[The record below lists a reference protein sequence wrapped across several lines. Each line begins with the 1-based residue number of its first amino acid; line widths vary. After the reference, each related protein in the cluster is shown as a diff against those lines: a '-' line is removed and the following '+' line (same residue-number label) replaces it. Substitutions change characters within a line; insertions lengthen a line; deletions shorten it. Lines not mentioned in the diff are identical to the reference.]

1 LTLQSVEP
9 DAAGVA
15 RMRMKESSNR
25 SAWKDLRKVSEES
38 PEEVARSYE
47 SATARLEE
55 IIHRLDSGEAQLRE
69 TLELCEEAKG
79 LIEYCAA
86 ELAAVDQGLKEL
98 RLEDLARSLAVP
110 GNADAPEAPEP
121 SAPGTDAPPAADQP
135 DVPF

>member
-1 LTLQSVEP
+1 
-9 DAAGVA
+9 
-15 RMRMKESSNR
+15 M
-25 SAWKDLRKVSEES
+25 SEES

-121 SAPGTDAPPAADQP
+121 SAPGTHAPPAADQP